1 MIILNWNCR
10 GIIYKRRTIE
20 LLSQQCNI
28 LYLKPNSIKTQSSY
42 LGPLRNFYYIR
53 KDSSNPNYSGGLIT
67 YINKNIK
74 YDRIMLPNISNLI
87 EYIAIKIRKNE
98 EEILLVQT

>member
-28 LYLKPNSIKTQSSY
+28 LCLSETKLNQNSY